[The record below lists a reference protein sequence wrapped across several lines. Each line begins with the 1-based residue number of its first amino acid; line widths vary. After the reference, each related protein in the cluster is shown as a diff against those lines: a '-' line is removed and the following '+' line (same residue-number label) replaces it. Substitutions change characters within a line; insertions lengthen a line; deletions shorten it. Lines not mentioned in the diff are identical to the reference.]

1 MLPVISKIN
10 FFSEDLEIKDLKV
23 VLRLDLNVPIKNKII
38 TDDTRITLCLP
49 FINKLIEKKA
59 KIIII
64 SHLGRPKGINIPEL
78 SLIPVYKFLK
88 DMLKTNVYFFRGTFN
103 DETNEKFSH
112 LKGGEVILIENIRF
126 FKGETEDD
134 EGFAKKLG
142 SLGDI
147 YINDAFSCSHRRQA
161 SVHNITK
168 FVKKSYAGP
177 LLKKEITAINLIIK
191 NKKEPVTCI
200 IGGSKISTKIN
211 VITNLITKVNNL
223 VIVGAMA
230 NNFFLYKNLKIGK
243 SLIEEN
249 TNKVIED
256 IYKKAELNNC
266 EILIPIDCMVGTD
279 FDGSGKNKNLTEI
292 LDNEIILDIGENT
305 IKNIQKTINESN
317 TVLWNGP
324 AGYFENENFLR
335 GTVSIAENIS
345 KNTIEKSLISIL
357 GGGDT
362 LAALNKIKNKLS
374 FSHLSTAGGAF
385 LEYLEG
391 KDLPGI
397 SVLK

>member
-1 MLPVISKIN
+1 MGEIN
-10 FFSEDLEIKDLKV
+10 FFPDDLEIKDQKII
-23 VLRLDLNVPIKNKII
+23 LRLDLNVPIKDKVIK
-38 TDDTRITLCLP
+38 DDTRITLCLP
-49 FINKLIEKKA
+49 FINRLIEKKA

-64 SHLGRPKGINIPEL
+64 SHLGRPKGIIVPDL
-78 SLIPVYKFLK
+78 SLMPIYKYLK
-88 DMLKTNVYFFRGTFN
+88 NVLKTNVYFFRGTF
-103 DETNEKFSH
+103 DGETKEKFSH

-126 FKGETEDD
+126 FKEETEDGQD
-134 EGFAKKLG
+134 FSKKLG
-142 SLGDI
+142 ELGDI
-147 YINDAFSCSHRRQA
+147 YINDAFSCSHRKQA
-161 SVHNITK
+161 SVHGITK

-177 LLKKEITAINLIIK
+177 LLKKEINAINLVIK
-191 NKKEPVTCI
+191 NKKNPVTCI

-211 VITNLITKVNNL
+211 VITNLLKKVNNI

-230 NNFFLYKNLKIGK
+230 NNFFVHKNLKVGK
-243 SLIEEN
+243 SLIEKNTKKTIEN
-249 TNKVIED
+249 
-256 IYKKAELNNC
+256 IYKKAEEHNC
-266 EILIPIDCMVGTD
+266 KILIPEDCMVGTD
-279 FDGSGKNKNLTEI
+279 FEGTGKNKNLDEI
-292 LDNEIILDIGENT
+292 QENEIILDIGFNT
-305 IKNIQKTINESN
+305 IKKIKKKIDESN

-324 AGYFENENFLR
+324 AGYFENKNFLK
-335 GTVSIAENIS
+335 GTLSIAENIS

-362 LAALNKIKNKLS
+362 LAAINKSDDKLT

>member
-1 MLPVISKIN
+1 MVEIN
-10 FFSEDLEIKDLKV
+10 FFPDDLEIKDLKII
-23 VLRLDLNVPIKNKII
+23 LRLDLNVPIKNKVII
-38 TDDTRITLCLP
+38 DDTRLTLCLP

-59 KIIII
+59 KVIII

-78 SLIPVYKFLK
+78 SLIPIYKYLK
-88 DMLKTNVYFFRGTFN
+88 DVLKTNVYFFRGAFDN
-103 DETNEKFSH
+103 ETDEKFSH

-126 FKGETEDD
+126 FKEETEDD
-134 EGFAKKLG
+134 HNFSKKLG

-147 YINDAFSCSHRRQA
+147 YINDAFSCSHRKQA

-177 LLKKEITAINLIIK
+177 LLKKEITAINLVIK

-211 VITNLITKVNNL
+211 VLTNLIKKVNNL
-223 VIVGAMA
+223 IIVGAMA
-230 NNFFLYKNLKIGK
+230 NNFFVYKKFKVGK

-249 TNKVIED
+249 TKEIIKD
-256 IYKKAELNNC
+256 IYKEAELNNC
-266 EILIPIDCMVGTD
+266 EILIPEDCMVGTD
-279 FDGSGKNKNLTEI
+279 FDGIGKNKSLDDI
-292 LDNEIILDIGENT
+292 LDNEIILDIGSNT
-305 IKNIQKTINESN
+305 IENIQKKINESN

-324 AGYFENENFLR
+324 AGYFENENFSR
-335 GTVSIAENIS
+335 GTLSIAENIS
-345 KNTIEKSLISIL
+345 KNTIERSLISIL

-362 LAALNKIKNKLS
+362 LAAVNKSNNKLS

>member
-1 MLPVISKIN
+1 MGEIN
-10 FFSEDLEIKDLKV
+10 FFPDDLEIKNQKII
-23 VLRLDLNVPIKNKII
+23 LRLDLNVPVKDKVIK
-38 TDDTRITLCLP
+38 DDTRITLCLP
-49 FINKLIEKKA
+49 FINRLIEKKA

-64 SHLGRPKGINIPEL
+64 SHLGRPKGINVPEL
-78 SLIPVYKFLK
+78 SLMPIYKYLK
-88 DMLKTNVYFFRGTFN
+88 DTLKTNIYFFRGTF
-103 DETNEKFSH
+103 DGETKEKFSH

-126 FKGETEDD
+126 FKEETVDD
-134 EGFAKKLG
+134 QDFSKKLG
-142 SLGDI
+142 ELGEI
-147 YINDAFSCSHRRQA
+147 YINDAFSCSHRKQA
-161 SVHNITK
+161 SVHSITK

-177 LLKKEITAINLIIK
+177 LLKKEISAINLVIK

-211 VITNLITKVNNL
+211 VITNLLKKVNNI

-230 NNFFLYKNLKIGK
+230 NNFFVHKNLKVGK
-243 SLIEEN
+243 SLIEKDTKEII
-249 TNKVIED
+249 TN
-256 IYKKAELNNC
+256 IYKKAEEHNC
-266 EILIPIDCMVGTD
+266 KILIPEDCMVGTD
-279 FDGSGKNKNLTEI
+279 FEGAGKNKNLDEI
-292 LDNEIILDIGENT
+292 QENEIILDIGFNT
-305 IKNIQKTINESN
+305 IKKIQKKIDESN

-324 AGYFENENFLR
+324 AGYFENKNFLK
-335 GTVSIAENIS
+335 GTLSIAENIS

-362 LAALNKIKNKLS
+362 LAAINKSNDKLT

>member
-1 MLPVISKIN
+1 MGEIN
-10 FFSEDLEIKDLKV
+10 FFPDDLDVKDKKII
-23 VLRLDLNVPIKNKII
+23 LRLDLNIPIKDKVIK
-38 TDDTRITLCLP
+38 DDTRIILCLP
-49 FINKLIEKKA
+49 FINRLIQKKA
-59 KIIII
+59 KIIIL
-64 SHLGRPKGINIPEL
+64 SHLGRPKGISVQEL
-78 SLIPVYKFLK
+78 SLIPVYKYLK
-88 DMLKTNVYFFRGTFN
+88 DALKTNVYFFKGTFDN
-103 DETNEKFSH
+103 ETKEKFSH

-126 FKGETEDD
+126 FKEETEDD
-134 EGFAKKLG
+134 QNFSKKLG
-142 SLGDI
+142 ELGDI
-147 YINDAFSCSHRRQA
+147 YINDAFSCSHRKQS

-177 LLKKEITAINLIIK
+177 LLKKEITAIDLVIK

-211 VITNLITKVNNL
+211 VITNLIKKVNNL

-230 NNFFLYKNLKIGK
+230 NNFFVYKNFKVGK
-243 SLIEEN
+243 SLIEKNTKEIIEN
-249 TNKVIED
+249 IYNKME
-256 IYKKAELNNC
+256 ENNC
-266 EILIPIDCMVGTD
+266 EIILPEDCIVGTD
-279 FDGSGKNKNLTEI
+279 FDGVGKNKNLNEI
-292 LDNEIILDIGENT
+292 KDNEIILDIGLNT
-305 IKNIQKTINESN
+305 IKNIKKKISASN

-324 AGYFENENFLR
+324 AGYFENDNFLK
-335 GTVSIAENIS
+335 GTMSIAENIS
-345 KNTIEKSLISIL
+345 KNTSEKSLISVI

-362 LAALNKIKNKLS
+362 LAAINKSKNKLT

>member
-1 MLPVISKIN
+1 MGEIN
-10 FFSEDLEIKDLKV
+10 FFPDDLEIKDLKII
-23 VLRLDLNVPIKNKII
+23 LRLDLNVPIQNKVI

-49 FINKLIEKKA
+49 FINRLIEKKA

-64 SHLGRPKGINIPEL
+64 SHLGRPKGVNIPEL
-78 SLIPVYKFLK
+78 SLTPVYKYLK
-88 DMLKTNVYFFRGTFN
+88 DILKTNVYFFRGAFDN
-103 DETNEKFSH
+103 ETNEKFSY

-126 FKGETEDD
+126 FKEETEDD
-134 EGFAKKLG
+134 QSFSKKLG

-147 YINDAFSCSHRRQA
+147 YINDAFSCSHRKQA

-177 LLKKEITAINLIIK
+177 LLKKEITAINLVIK
-191 NKKEPVTCI
+191 NKKKPVTCI

-211 VITNLITKVNNL
+211 VILSLIKKINNLI
-223 VIVGAMA
+223 IVGAMA
-230 NNFFLYKNLKIGK
+230 NNFLVYKNFNVGK

-249 TNKVIED
+249 TKKIIKD
-256 IYKKAELNNC
+256 IYKKAELSNC
-266 EILIPIDCMVGTD
+266 EILIPEDCIVGID
-279 FDGSGKNKNLTEI
+279 FDGSGRNKNINEI
-292 LDNEIILDIGENT
+292 LDNEIILDIGSNT
-305 IKNIQKTINESN
+305 IKSIQKKINESN

-324 AGYFENENFLR
+324 AGYFENENFSR
-335 GTVSIAENIS
+335 GTLSIAENIS
-345 KNTIEKSLISIL
+345 KNTIERSLISVL

-362 LAALNKIKNKLS
+362 IAAVNKSNNKLS